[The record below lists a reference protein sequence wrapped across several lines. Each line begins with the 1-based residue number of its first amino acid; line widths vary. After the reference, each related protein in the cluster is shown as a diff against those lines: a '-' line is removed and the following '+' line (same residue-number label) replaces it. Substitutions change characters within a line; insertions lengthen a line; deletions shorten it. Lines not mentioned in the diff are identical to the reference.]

1 MVWVKVPASSAN
13 MGAGFDSLGIAL
25 SLYNRIS
32 VEEIE
37 HGIVTLNKTP
47 GEYIPYGEKN
57 LIYRAAKRVFDE
69 VSYPVKGLKIVQ
81 DSEIPMTR
89 GLGSSSACIV
99 GGMLAANVISGRK
112 LDYKKILDL
121 AAEMEGHPDNVAPAL
136 FGGFCVAVKNADTI
150 VMKSQKLESPLSF
163 VAMVPE
169 YFVSTRKSRGTL
181 PEMVAHTDAAYN
193 AGRAALFA
201 LSLAGGNMQNLKEAV
216 KDRLHQ
222 PYRSAY
228 IEHMDETFDM
238 AYSCGAH
245 AVWLSGSGPTIIAVC
260 DKDDVAFSDKM
271 NMYFKQNDYKWKCR
285 TLTVDNVG
293 AVVRERR

>member
-25 SLYNRIS
+25 SLYNRII
-32 VEEIE
+32 VEETE
-37 HGIVTLNKTP
+37 QGIVTLNKKP

-89 GLGSSSACIV
+89 GLGSSSACII
-99 GGMLAANVISGRK
+99 GGMLAANVISGRR

-121 AAEMEGHPDNVAPAL
+121 ATEMEGHPDNAAPAL
-136 FGGFCVAVKNADTI
+136 FGGFCVAVKDEGTT
-150 VMKSQKLESPLSF
+150 VMKSIKLENPLSF

-181 PEMVAHTDAAYN
+181 PEVVTHSDAAYN

-201 LSLAGGNMQNLKEAV
+201 LSLATGNVENLKEAV

-222 PYRSAY
+222 PYRSEY
-228 IEHMDETFDM
+228 IEHMDETFNM
-238 AYSCGAH
+238 AYGFGAH

-260 DKDDVAFSDKM
+260 DKNNFGFADKM
-271 NMYFKQNDYKWKCR
+271 NMYFKEKDYKWKCR
-285 TLTVDNVG
+285 TLTIDNVG
-293 AVVRERR
+293 AVVSERK

>member
-32 VEEIE
+32 VEEID
-37 HGIVTLNKTP
+37 HGIITENKTP

-57 LIYRAAKRVFDE
+57 LIYRAVKKVFEE
-69 VSYPVKGLKIVQ
+69 VSYEMKGIKIVQ
-81 DSEIPMTR
+81 DSDIPMTR
-89 GLGSSSACIV
+89 GLGSSSACII

-136 FGGFCVAVKNADTI
+136 FGGFCAAVKDGTNT
-150 VMKSQKLESPLSF
+150 VVKSVKLEHPLSF
-163 VAMVPE
+163 VAMVPD

-181 PEMVAHTDAAYN
+181 PEEIAHKDAVFN
-193 AGRAALFA
+193 AGRAALFS
-201 LSLAGGNMQNLKEAV
+201 LSLAGGNLENLRETV
-216 KDRLHQ
+216 KDKLHQ

-228 IEHMDETFDM
+228 IEHMDTTFDE
-238 AYSCGAH
+238 AYSNGAY
-245 AVWLSGSGPTIIAVC
+245 AVWLSGSGPTIVAVC
-260 DKDDVAFSDKM
+260 DRDNRDFTKKM
-271 NMYFKQNDYKWKCR
+271 NMYFMKNNHKWKCR
-285 TLTVDNVG
+285 RLTIDNVG
-293 AVVRERR
+293 AVVRESF